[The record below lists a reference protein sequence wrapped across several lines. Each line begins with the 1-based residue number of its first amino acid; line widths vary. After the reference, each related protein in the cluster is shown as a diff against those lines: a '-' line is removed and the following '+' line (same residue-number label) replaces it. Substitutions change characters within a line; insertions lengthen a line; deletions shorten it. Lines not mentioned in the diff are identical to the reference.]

1 MIDTLIVAGDNVTD
15 LVQRVEKTL
24 DTKQVEASKKKYC
37 SQRTISALGI
47 LTCVVQK
54 ADLR

>member
-1 MIDTLIVAGDNVTD
+1 MNDTLIVAGDTVTD
-15 LVQRVEKTL
+15 LVQRVEKTIDANQL
-24 DTKQVEASKKKYC
+24 EASKKKYC
-37 SQRTISALGI
+37 NQRTISALGI